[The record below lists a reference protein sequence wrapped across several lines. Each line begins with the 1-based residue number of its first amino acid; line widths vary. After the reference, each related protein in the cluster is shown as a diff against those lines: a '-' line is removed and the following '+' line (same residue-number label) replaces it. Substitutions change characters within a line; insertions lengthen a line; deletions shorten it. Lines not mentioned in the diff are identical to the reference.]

1 MADYRL
7 TIIKGAI
14 GMFDQ
19 GDIDET
25 GLREILREISL
36 KLDWIQ
42 IDMDGDFEVRIGDD
56 KTGGIDLMC
65 EKGEVDVMVNDL
77 MPLRD

>member
-1 MADYRL
+1 MTNHRL
-7 TIIKGAI
+7 QLIKGAV

-19 GDIDET
+19 GTIDET
-25 GLREILREISL
+25 GLREILRQISL

-42 IDMDGDFEVRIGDD
+42 IDRGGDFEVSIVDG

-65 EKGEVDVMVNDL
+65 EKGEVYVMLNYL
-77 MPLRD
+77 M